1 MFVHKETARSS
12 DRAVSLP
19 IGLDIALVALGLGS
33 GVRAGNQ
40 TQHAI
45 NGNDGRCAVADEG
58 QGQTDNGH
66 NADAHA
72 HIDHHLED
80 QRRSSTEADQTAGIV
95 GGLDGHIDAAANNGQ
110 LQQQDQHAAEEAQLL
125 TDGGE
130 DVVRMLGEEVAALGT
145 VAVEQALAGKA
156 AAGKGLEVDLGVVTF
171 VDTLGVNGG
180 VEQNQNAVSLIITQ
194 ELPQNGKHG
203 SHTAN
208 GKGKPPE
215 ADTAGKGHADE
226 DEHENQRNAHVRG
239 QSQVQT
245 DQSAQM
251 KAHVNDRE
259 GVGDGIL
266 VGRHDRCHDDN
277 IGDFADLRKM
287 VDWANKTNLSVIQLL
302 PINDTSANMSWRDS
316 YPYNCIST
324 LALHPIYISLKETG
338 ELKDTRLAEE
348 IDKQSKIL
356 NGKEAVDYDGVI
368 TLKLKFLKAFFE
380 QEKQTLL
387 RKRGFKSFVKE
398 NRQWLEAY
406 AAFCVLRDKFK
417 SANFRNWGEWAV
429 YSAEL
434 VERVKK
440 EFADEFNFYGFVQ
453 WVADSQMQKAKAY
466 AHKKGVALK
475 GDIPI
480 GICRDSVEAWQYP
493 HLFNF
498 GQQAGAPPDAFSQ
511 DGQNWGFPTYNWEE
525 MAKDNYAWW
534 KHRFTHFAKY
544 FDAYR
549 IDHILGFFR
558 IWEIPIEH
566 RSGLM
571 GHFYPAIPLT
581 KEEIENWGIKG
592 VDYYALF
599 IEDPYEA
606 DKYHPM
612 IGGRNTEQYKWLPW
626 GQDECYNRLS
636 DYYFYHRHNDFWYRN
651 AVKKLQQLIASTN
664 MLACGEDLGML
675 NESVERCMRNLKILS
690 LELMIMPKQ
699 FGVKYGNPQ
708 QYPYLSVCTTSTH
721 DCETLRMWLAKDKQD
736 GSTDVCGDEC
746 RRVIEENLKASSM
759 FVILPLQDWLAMDE
773 QLRAKNPNDE
783 YILGIGKMLYAE
795 NPARPIGKNITHIF
809 FKS

>member
-1 MFVHKETARSS
+1 MKLNFSVNYKAQCGQLLYVTGDIEQLGLNDVANAYELSCDDNDNWNGAIDIEGVKELTYKYCVKGEDGIFYEAGSGRK
-12 DRAVSLP
+12 
-19 IGLDIALVALGLGS
+19 VALEGSLKEINLKDQWQGNTEMAPFLTAPFTDVFYACNSQEHLPLGTTNNELVVKVTIPNLPDGYKVLIS
-33 GVRAGNQ
+33 GDSKELGEWNLAKCVELSRVSNVCWYAKFQIARKAGVVWNFKFLLKD
-40 TQHAI
+40 
-45 NGNDGRCAVADEG
+45 NDGNIHWEEGDNRALTLPKVAKNGSAVCEYSSANLQLIKPKFAG
-58 QGQTDNGH
+58 VS
-66 NADAHA
+66 
-72 HIDHHLED
+72 IPVFSL
-80 QRRSSTEADQTAGIV
+80 RSKESSG
-95 GGLDGHIDAAANNGQ
+95 
-110 LQQQDQHAAEEAQLL
+110 
-125 TDGGE
+125 
-130 DVVRMLGEEVAALGT
+130 
-145 VAVEQALAGKA
+145 
-156 AAGKGLEVDLGVVTF
+156 
-171 VDTLGVNGG
+171 
-180 VEQNQNAVSLIITQ
+180 
-194 ELPQNGKHG
+194 
-203 SHTAN
+203 
-208 GKGKPPE
+208 
-215 ADTAGKGHADE
+215 
-226 DEHENQRNAHVRG
+226 
-239 QSQVQT
+239 
-245 DQSAQM
+245 
-251 KAHVNDRE
+251 
-259 GVGDGIL
+259 
-266 VGRHDRCHDDN
+266 

-368 TLKLKFLKAFFE
+368 TLKLKFLKAWFE

-387 RKRGFKSFVKE
+387 RKRGFKTFIKE
-398 NRQWLEAY
+398 NKQWLEAY

-417 SANFRNWGEWAV
+417 SANFRNWGEWAL

-440 EFADEFNFYGFVQ
+440 EFADEFNFYEFVQ

-592 VDYYALF
+592 VDYYGLF

-783 YILGIGKMLYAE
+783 RINVPS
-795 NPARPIGKNITHIF
+795 NPFHYWKYRMHLNLEELCAAKEFNHKIKELALR
-809 FKS
+809 

>member
-1 MFVHKETARSS
+1 MKLNFSVNYKAQCGQLLYVTGNIEQLGLNNVANAYKLSCDDNGNWSGTIDMEGEKELTYKYCVKGEDGIFYEAGSGRK
-12 DRAVSLP
+12 
-19 IGLDIALVALGLGS
+19 VALEGSLKEINLIDQWQGNTEMAPFLTAPFTDVFYACNSQEYLPLGTTNNELVIKVTIPNLPDGYKVLIS
-33 GVRAGNQ
+33 GDSKELGEWNLAKCVELSRVSNVCWYAKFQ
-40 TQHAI
+40 IA
-45 NGNDGRCAVADEG
+45 RK
-58 QGQTDNGH
+58 
-66 NADAHA
+66 
-72 HIDHHLED
+72 
-80 QRRSSTEADQTAGIV
+80 AGIV
-95 GGLDGHIDAAANNGQ
+95 WNFKFLLKDNDGNIQWEEGDNRALTLPKVAKNGSAVCEYSSANLQ
-110 LQQQDQHAAEEAQLL
+110 LIKPKF
-125 TDGGE
+125 
-130 DVVRMLGEEVAALGT
+130 
-145 VAVEQALAGKA
+145 AG
-156 AAGKGLEVDLGVVTF
+156 
-171 VDTLGVNGG
+171 
-180 VEQNQNAVSLIITQ
+180 VSIPVFSLRSK
-194 ELPQNGKHG
+194 ESCG
-203 SHTAN
+203 
-208 GKGKPPE
+208 
-215 ADTAGKGHADE
+215 
-226 DEHENQRNAHVRG
+226 
-239 QSQVQT
+239 
-245 DQSAQM
+245 
-251 KAHVNDRE
+251 
-259 GVGDGIL
+259 
-266 VGRHDRCHDDN
+266 

-380 QEKQTLL
+380 QQKQTLL
-387 RKRGFKSFVKE
+387 RKRGFKTFLKE
-398 NRQWLEAY
+398 NKQWLEAY

-558 IWEIPIEH
+558 IWEIPIEY

-571 GHFYPAIPLT
+571 GHFYPALPLT
-581 KEEIENWGIKG
+581 KEEIESWGIKG

-606 DKYHPM
+606 GKYHPM

-736 GSTDVCGDEC
+736 GSADVCGDEC
-746 RRVIEENLKASSM
+746 RKVIEENLKASSM
-759 FVILPLQDWLAMDE
+759 FVILPLQDWLSIDE

-783 YILGIGKMLYAE
+783 RINVPS
-795 NPARPIGKNITHIF
+795 NPYHYWKYRMHLNLEELCAAKEFNHKIKELALR
-809 FKS
+809 

>member
-1 MFVHKETARSS
+1 MKLNFSVNYKAQCGQLLYVTGNIEQLGLNDVAHAYELSCDDNDNWNGAIDIEGEKELTYKYCVKGEDGIFYEAGSGRK
-12 DRAVSLP
+12 
-19 IGLDIALVALGLGS
+19 VALEGSLKEINLKDQWQGNTEMAPFLTAPFTDVFYACNSQEYLPLGTTNNELVIKVTIPNLPDGYKVLIS
-33 GVRAGNQ
+33 GDSKELGEWNLTKCVELSRVSNVCWYAKFQ
-40 TQHAI
+40 IA
-45 NGNDGRCAVADEG
+45 RK
-58 QGQTDNGH
+58 
-66 NADAHA
+66 
-72 HIDHHLED
+72 
-80 QRRSSTEADQTAGIV
+80 AGIV
-95 GGLDGHIDAAANNGQ
+95 WNFKFLLKDNDGNIQWEEGNNRAMTLPKVAKNGSVVCEYSSANLQ
-110 LQQQDQHAAEEAQLL
+110 LIKPKF
-125 TDGGE
+125 
-130 DVVRMLGEEVAALGT
+130 
-145 VAVEQALAGKA
+145 AG
-156 AAGKGLEVDLGVVTF
+156 
-171 VDTLGVNGG
+171 
-180 VEQNQNAVSLIITQ
+180 VSIPVFSLRSK
-194 ELPQNGKHG
+194 ESCG
-203 SHTAN
+203 
-208 GKGKPPE
+208 
-215 ADTAGKGHADE
+215 
-226 DEHENQRNAHVRG
+226 
-239 QSQVQT
+239 
-245 DQSAQM
+245 
-251 KAHVNDRE
+251 
-259 GVGDGIL
+259 
-266 VGRHDRCHDDN
+266 

-406 AAFCVLRDKFK
+406 AAFCLLRDKFK
-417 SANFRNWGEWAV
+417 SANFRNWGEWAL

-434 VERVKK
+434 VERVKG
-440 EFADEFNFYGFVQ
+440 EFADEFNFYEFVQ

-571 GHFYPAIPLT
+571 GHFYPALPLT
-581 KEEIENWGIKG
+581 KEEIESWGIKG

-606 DKYHPM
+606 GKYHPM

-746 RRVIEENLKASSM
+746 RKVIEENLKASSM

-783 YILGIGKMLYAE
+783 RINVPS
-795 NPARPIGKNITHIF
+795 NPFHYWKYRMHLNLEELCAANEFNHKIKELALR
-809 FKS
+809 

>member
-1 MFVHKETARSS
+1 MKLNFSVNYKAQCGQLLYVTGDIEQLGLNNVANAYELSCDDNDNWSGTIDMEGEKELTYKYCVKGEDGIFYEAGSGRK
-12 DRAVSLP
+12 
-19 IGLDIALVALGLGS
+19 VALEGSLKEINLKDQWQGNTEMAPFLTAPFTDVFYACNSQEYLPLGTTNNELVVKVTIPNLPDGYKVLIS
-33 GVRAGNQ
+33 GDSKELGEWNLAKCVELSRVSNVCWYAKFQ
-40 TQHAI
+40 IA
-45 NGNDGRCAVADEG
+45 RK
-58 QGQTDNGH
+58 
-66 NADAHA
+66 
-72 HIDHHLED
+72 
-80 QRRSSTEADQTAGIV
+80 AGIV
-95 GGLDGHIDAAANNGQ
+95 WNFKFLLKDNDGNIQ
-110 LQQQDQHAAEEAQLL
+110 WEEG
-125 TDGGE
+125 DN
-130 DVVRMLGEEVAALGT
+130 R
-145 VAVEQALAGKA
+145 ALALPKVAKNGSAVCEYSSANLQLIKPKF
-156 AAGKGLEVDLGVVTF
+156 AG
-171 VDTLGVNGG
+171 
-180 VEQNQNAVSLIITQ
+180 VSIPVFSLRSK
-194 ELPQNGKHG
+194 ESCG
-203 SHTAN
+203 
-208 GKGKPPE
+208 
-215 ADTAGKGHADE
+215 
-226 DEHENQRNAHVRG
+226 
-239 QSQVQT
+239 
-245 DQSAQM
+245 
-251 KAHVNDRE
+251 
-259 GVGDGIL
+259 
-266 VGRHDRCHDDN
+266 

-387 RKRGFKSFVKE
+387 RKRGFKTFLKE
-398 NRQWLEAY
+398 NKQWLEAY

-571 GHFYPAIPLT
+571 GHFYPALPLT

-606 DKYHPM
+606 GKYHPM

-736 GSTDVCGDEC
+736 GSTDVCGYEC

-783 YILGIGKMLYAE
+783 RINVPS
-795 NPARPIGKNITHIF
+795 NPFHYWKYRMHLNLEELCAAKEFNHKIKELALR
-809 FKS
+809 

>member
-1 MFVHKETARSS
+1 LPDGYKVLISGDSKELGGWNLAKCVELSRVSNVCWYAKFQIARK
-12 DRAVSLP
+12 
-19 IGLDIALVALGLGS
+19 
-33 GVRAGNQ
+33 
-40 TQHAI
+40 
-45 NGNDGRCAVADEG
+45 
-58 QGQTDNGH
+58 
-66 NADAHA
+66 
-72 HIDHHLED
+72 
-80 QRRSSTEADQTAGIV
+80 AGIV
-95 GGLDGHIDAAANNGQ
+95 WNFKFLLKDNDGNIQ
-110 LQQQDQHAAEEAQLL
+110 WEEG
-125 TDGGE
+125 DN
-130 DVVRMLGEEVAALGT
+130 R
-145 VAVEQALAGKA
+145 ALALPKVAKNGSAVCEYSSANLQLIKPKF
-156 AAGKGLEVDLGVVTF
+156 AG
-171 VDTLGVNGG
+171 
-180 VEQNQNAVSLIITQ
+180 VSIPVFSLRSK
-194 ELPQNGKHG
+194 ESCG
-203 SHTAN
+203 
-208 GKGKPPE
+208 
-215 ADTAGKGHADE
+215 
-226 DEHENQRNAHVRG
+226 
-239 QSQVQT
+239 
-245 DQSAQM
+245 
-251 KAHVNDRE
+251 
-259 GVGDGIL
+259 
-266 VGRHDRCHDDN
+266 

-387 RKRGFKSFVKE
+387 RKRGFKTFLKE
-398 NRQWLEAY
+398 NKQWLEAY

-571 GHFYPAIPLT
+571 GHFYPALPLT

-721 DCETLRMWLAKDKQD
+721 DCETLRMWLAKDKED

-746 RRVIEENLKASSM
+746 RKVIEENLKASSM

-783 YILGIGKMLYAE
+783 RINVPS
-795 NPARPIGKNITHIF
+795 NPFHYWKYRMHLNLEELCAAKEFNHKIKELALR
-809 FKS
+809 